1 MDDIR
6 LVQYNRRRGGRIA
19 YSIDSL
25 MCVGAYTTKRTGECI
40 PYTRV
45 GIPLQQISV
54 DHQYLSGGI
63 INK

>member
-6 LVQYNRRRGGRIA
+6 LVQYNRRRGGQIA

-54 DHQYLSGGI
+54 DQYLSGGI

>member
-54 DHQYLSGGI
+54 DQYLSGGI